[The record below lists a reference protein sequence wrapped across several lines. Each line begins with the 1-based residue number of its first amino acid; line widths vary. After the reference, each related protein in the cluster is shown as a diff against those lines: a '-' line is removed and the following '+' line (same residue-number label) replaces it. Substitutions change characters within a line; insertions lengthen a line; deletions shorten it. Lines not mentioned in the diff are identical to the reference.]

1 MLYNLSVIDKSNR
14 PVKNAVV
21 SFAGTSGVVFT
32 SFDVPGGTFS
42 LNSEMDS
49 DLFGPGVSIH
59 IKAPG
64 FHDYQTPMSNA
75 VPYDQYS
82 FIMTDK
88 PSFLKPLIMG
98 AGIAV
103 GAAFL
108 YGALKGK

>member
-1 MLYNLSVIDKSNR
+1 MDYSLSIIDKQNR
-14 PVKNAVV
+14 PVTGAVV
-21 SFAGTSGVVFT
+21 SFAGTSGVVFA
-32 SFDVPGGTFS
+32 SFPVPGGTFS
-42 LNSEMDS
+42 LSSELDS

-75 VPYDQYS
+75 TPYDQYS
-82 FIMTDK
+82 FIMTEK
-88 PSFLKPLIMG
+88 PSLIKPIVMG

-103 GAAFL
+103 GFAFL